1 MSGQIRNCLYGLLV
15 CLPWA
20 AEAAVSLQSGVLVD
34 PDSARVW
41 LTHPDSAVEQVNVAS
56 GRTEWR
62 SALAALPMA
71 VGEQSVL
78 ALREGAERGTLDYAV
93 LARLDGQPVAL
104 DQLPL
109 PGAVRA
115 LVEARLGERFDLK
128 TVDGGLRWTYRRE
141 LPQGALLD
149 ADASAQKSGD
159 APQQGSLAIDW
170 SRQRLQVVPDAALK
184 ASAEL
189 PAEIGAPTADGP
201 RTFRSVSDLYR
212 LRSERQKDGRY
223 RWQISAVRGGVLGEL
238 YSDYSYRP
246 FEVVG
251 DVVLYVRPFEVQAA
265 NGEARVIEPTLV
277 AYDLGAGKSAWTRTL
292 RDLDYHGPYPP

>member
-1 MSGQIRNCLYGLLV
+1 MSGPIRNCLYGLLA

-34 PDSARVW
+34 ADSARVW
-41 LTHPDSAVEQVNVAS
+41 LAHPDSAVEQVAVAS

-71 VGEQSVL
+71 VDDQSVL
-78 ALREGAERGTLDYAV
+78 ALREGADRGTLDYAV
-93 LARLDGQPVAL
+93 LARQDGQQVAV
-104 DQLPL
+104 DQLAL
-109 PGAVRA
+109 PTGVRA

-128 TVDGGLRWTYRRE
+128 AVDGGLRWTYRQE

-149 ADASAQKSGD
+149 ADTSAQKSGD
-159 APQQGSLAIDW
+159 APQQGSLAIDRA
-170 SRQRLQVVPDAALK
+170 RQRLQVVPDAALK
-184 ASAEL
+184 AGAEL
-189 PAEIGAPTADGP
+189 PAEIGQPTADGP
-201 RTFRSVSDLYR
+201 RTFRSVSDQYR

-223 RWQISAVRGGVLGEL
+223 RWRISDASGGLLGEL

-251 DVVLYVRPFEVQAA
+251 GVVLYVRPFEVQAA

-277 AYDLGAGKSAWTRTL
+277 AYDLRAGKSAWTRTL